1 MIENKLP
8 ETKSVTDSS
17 TVEGSSS
24 PISENETIIKSDN
37 MPRSS
42 RLSKKFQKKS
52 RNTLILSI
60 LGIVAILFLMFRYGL
75 PLISDA
81 SFLFG
86 RVTSSPD
93 EVNKTE
99 DKSFLASPDLDTL
112 PEATKEELV
121 TVTGTSLGG
130 EKVAIYLNGNLEEE
144 VTVKDG
150 SFEHEL
156 KLTDGGNIIKA
167 KAIKGEMESEF
178 SNSVNI
184 SLIKEGPE
192 LSIDSPG
199 ENAELKGA
207 NPIEVKGKTD
217 PDVTVTVNDFQA
229 VSSSDGSYSY
239 LLTLKEGGN
248 EIKVVA
254 VDAAGN
260 KTEKTIRVNYSR

>member
-1 MIENKLP
+1 MDKENTDPINLQTPTPPPTVDGDKKLE
-8 ETKSVTDSS
+8 ETTS
-17 TVEGSSS
+17 
-24 PISENETIIKSDN
+24 
-37 MPRSS
+37 MPRNS

-60 LGIVAILFLMFRYGL
+60 LGIIAILFLMFRYGL

-99 DKSFLASPDLDTL
+99 DKGFLASPDLDTL

-130 EKVAIYLNGNLEEE
+130 EKVAIYLNGSLEEE
-144 VTVKDG
+144 VEVIDG
-150 SFEHEL
+150 SFEKEI

-167 KAIKGEMESEF
+167 KAKKGEMESEF

-192 LSIDSPG
+192 LSIDSPSDT
-199 ENAELKGA
+199 AELKGA
-207 NPIEVKGKTD
+207 NPVEVKGNTD

-254 VDAAGN
+254 VDSAGN

>member
-1 MIENKLP
+1 MDKEDTDPIDLKTPTQMPLVDEDKKLE
-8 ETKSVTDSS
+8 ETT
-17 TVEGSSS
+17 
-24 PISENETIIKSDN
+24 N

-60 LGIVAILFLMFRYGL
+60 LGIIAILFLMFRYGL
-75 PLISDA
+75 PIISDA

-93 EVNKTE
+93 TENKTE
-99 DKSFLASPDLDTL
+99 DKAFLATPDLDTL

-130 EKVAIYLNGNLEEE
+130 EKVAIYLNGSLEDEVE
-144 VTVKDG
+144 VTDG
-150 SFEHEL
+150 TFEKEI
-156 KLTDGGNIIKA
+156 KLTIGGNIIKA
-167 KAIKGEMESEF
+167 KAIKGEIESEF

-199 ENAELKGA
+199 DNSELKGA

-229 VSSSDGSYSY
+229 VSSSDGSYAY

-248 EIKVVA
+248 EIKVIA
-254 VDAAGN
+254 IDAAGN
-260 KTEKTIRVNYSR
+260 KTEKTIRVNYSK

>member
-1 MIENKLP
+1 MDKEITDPVEPQIPTPTHPVDEGKKL
-8 ETKSVTDSS
+8 EDTT
-17 TVEGSSS
+17 
-24 PISENETIIKSDN
+24 N
-37 MPRSS
+37 MPRNS

-60 LGIVAILFLMFRYGL
+60 LGIIAILFLMFRYGL

-93 EVNKTE
+93 EQNQTKDE
-99 DKSFLASPDLDTL
+99 EFLAAPDLDTL
-112 PEATKEELV
+112 PEATKEEMV
-121 TVTGTSLGG
+121 IVAGTSLGG
-130 EKVAIYLNGNLEEE
+130 EKVEIYLNGSLEEE
-144 VTVKDG
+144 AIVKDG
-150 SFEHEL
+150 TFEKEI

-167 KAIKGEMESEF
+167 KALKGELKSEF
-178 SNSVNI
+178 SDTINI

-192 LSIDSPG
+192 LSVDSPG
-199 ENAELKGA
+199 DNSELKGA

-229 VSSSDGSYSY
+229 LSSSDGSYSY
-239 LLTLKEGGN
+239 MLTLKEGGN

>member
-1 MIENKLP
+1 MIKENTNPIEEAKPIEMPPVDEEKKL
-8 ETKSVTDSS
+8 EQTTS
-17 TVEGSSS
+17 
-24 PISENETIIKSDN
+24 

-42 RLSKKFQKKS
+42 RLTKKFQKKS

-60 LGIVAILFLMFRYGL
+60 LGIIAIIFLMLGYGL

-93 EVNKTE
+93 EQNQTKDE
-99 DKSFLASPDLDTL
+99 EFLAAPDLDTL

-121 TVTGTSLGG
+121 TITGTSLGG
-130 EKVAIYLNGNLEEE
+130 EKVEIYLNGSLEEE
-144 VTVKDG
+144 AIVKDG
-150 SFEHEL
+150 SFEKEI
-156 KLTDGGNIIKA
+156 KLTEGGNIIKA
-167 KAIKGEMESEF
+167 KAIKRELESEF
-178 SNSVNI
+178 SNTVNI
-184 SLIKEGPE
+184 SLIKEGPD

-199 ENAELKGA
+199 DNSELKGA

-217 PDVTVTVNDFQA
+217 PDVTVTINDFQA
-229 VSSSDGSYSY
+229 LSSSDGSYSY
-239 LLTLKEGGN
+239 MLTLKEGGN

-260 KTEKTIRVNYSR
+260 KTEKTIHVNYSR

>member
-1 MIENKLP
+1 MDKENTDPIEEAKPIQAPLVDEDKKLE
-8 ETKSVTDSS
+8 ETS
-17 TVEGSSS
+17 
-24 PISENETIIKSDN
+24 N
-37 MPRSS
+37 MPRNS

-52 RNTLILSI
+52 RNTLVLSI
-60 LGIVAILFLMFRYGL
+60 LGIIAILFLMFRYGL

-86 RVTSSPD
+86 RVTSSP
-93 EVNKTE
+93 ETENKTE
-99 DKSFLASPDLDTL
+99 KEDFLASPDLDTL
-112 PEATKEELV
+112 PDATKEEMI
-121 TVTGTSLGG
+121 TITGTSVGG
-130 EKVAIYLNGNLEEE
+130 EKVTIYLNGSLEDE
-144 VTVKDG
+144 VIVEDG
-150 SFEHEL
+150 SFEYEL

-167 KAIKGEMESEF
+167 KAMKGEMESEF

-199 ENAELKGA
+199 DNAELKGA
-207 NPIEVKGKTD
+207 NPIEVKGHTD

-229 VSSSDGSYSY
+229 VSSSNGSYSY

-254 VDAAGN
+254 IDAAGN